1 MKNILT
7 AAIASSLFLA
17 GFGAA
22 AQEGARARPPGTM
35 PLEAPPPLPP
45 IRDGDTTALEQQQT
59 VTTRIEGDQTIQ
71 EYRVNGKVTMM
82 KVTPKGGL
90 PYVLMDR
97 RGDGTFTKQDSPLD
111 QGVRVP
117 QWTLLEF

>member
-1 MKNILT
+1 MKNVLS
-7 AAIASSLFLA
+7 AALAASLLLA
-17 GFGAA
+17 CGIAA
-22 AQEGARARPPGTM
+22 AQESARARPPGTM

-45 IRDGDTTALEQQQT
+45 IGEAADPALEQQQQ
-59 VTTRIEGDQTIQ
+59 VTTRIEGDQTVT
-71 EYRVNGKVTMM
+71 EYRTNGKVTMM
-82 KVTPKGGL
+82 RVTPKGGL
-90 PYVLMDR
+90 PYVLVDR